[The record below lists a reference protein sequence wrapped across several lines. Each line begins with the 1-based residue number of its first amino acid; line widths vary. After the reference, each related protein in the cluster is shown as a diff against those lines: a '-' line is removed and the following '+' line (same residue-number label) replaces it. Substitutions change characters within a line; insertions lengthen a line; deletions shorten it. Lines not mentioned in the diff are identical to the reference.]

1 MVIVSAV
8 TPHTGSE
15 PPYTVEKQTHA
26 VAFRPD
32 GTAGGEYTV
41 HIRHR
46 NGVRTKFTVPEE
58 HYTAPTV
65 HGIAMG
71 QVETVRQV
79 EQLPDSVT
87 RPSTTTQAQ

>member
-1 MVIVSAV
+1 MSA
-8 TPHTGSE
+8 TTQHTGSE

-32 GTAGGEYTV
+32 GTMGGEYTV

-65 HGIAMG
+65 HGIAMA
-71 QVETVRQV
+71 QVHTVQQV

-87 RPSTTTQAQ
+87 RPSAAPPAQ